1 MLDKIL
7 GIAAIS
13 VLIGFMGVLVIFV
26 PDVDLILVTLVVTG
40 MAAYDF
46 YINLF
51 KPKNGNNGG

>member
-7 GIAAIS
+7 GVAAII
-13 VLIGFMGVLVIFV
+13 VLIGFMSVLIVFV

-46 YINLF
+46 YTTLF
-51 KPKNGNNGG
+51 KPTNGNGR